1 MTVHNNARHIA
12 VIGGGISGVT
22 LAYLLS
28 QQGLRVTVYER
39 QNSLGGLASY
49 IDYQGHRLDRFY
61 HTILSSD
68 MSMQRLIQ
76 ETGVADR
83 LHFTK
88 TRQGF
93 YDDGK
98 LYSFDSPLDLLRF
111 PPLSLVGRF
120 RLGLQIFYAQ
130 FQRDWQTMDTVPV
143 EQWLLRVSGRQV
155 FRKVWKPLLRA
166 KFDTLPIED
175 IPATYIWSRLRRM
188 LSTRQGVT
196 SQEMMCYLEGGYYSL
211 IEAMIAHC
219 ETRQVAF
226 CLNTA
231 VEEIVIEDGRAAG
244 VRTPEGTQ
252 HYDAV
257 ISTLPS
263 PVLATLI
270 PDAPAEFREQLAG
283 QEYLGVMCPLLIL
296 DRALTPY
303 YVLNITDETIPFTAV
318 VETTNLID
326 PVHVGNHHLVYLP
339 KYITWQSEIA
349 RWPDEKVKSEWL
361 AHLKH
366 MFPEFQEEWIRAF
379 MVQRARLV
387 EPLRPIGT
395 SDQIPTIK
403 TPVSNFY
410 MANTAM
416 VYPDLNNGE
425 SVTRLAARVAD
436 MVVTELEAV
445 R

>member
-1 MTVHNNARHIA
+1 MTATNNVKHIA

-28 QQGLRVTVYER
+28 KKGLRVTVYER

-49 IDYQGHRLDRFY
+49 IDYQGNRLDRFY

-68 MSMQRLIQ
+68 MSMQQLIQ
-76 ETGVADR
+76 ETGIADR

-98 LYSFDSPLDLLRF
+98 LHPFDSPLDLLRF
-111 PPLSLVGRF
+111 PPLTLLGRF

-130 FQRDWQTMDTVPV
+130 FQRDWRAMDTIPV
-143 EQWLLRVSGRQV
+143 EQWLLRISGRNA

-196 SQEMMCYLEGGYYSL
+196 SQEMMCYLEGGYYAL

-219 ETRQVAF
+219 EARRVAF

-231 VEEIVIEDGRAAG
+231 VEEIVIEDGRAVG
-244 VRTPEGTQ
+244 VRTPDDTQ

-270 PDAPAEFREQLAG
+270 PGAPDEFRDLLAS
-283 QEYLGVMCPLLIL
+283 QEYLGVICPLLIL

-303 YVLNITDETIPFTAV
+303 YVLNITDERVPFTAV

-326 PVHVGNHHLVYLP
+326 PVHVGGHHLVYLP
-339 KYITWQSEIA
+339 KYITWQNEIA
-349 RWPDEKVKSEWL
+349 RWPDDKVKAEWL
-361 AHLKH
+361 KHLTR
-366 MFPEFQEEWIRAF
+366 MFPEFQAAWIRAF
-379 MVQRARLV
+379 LVQRARLV

-395 SDQIPTIK
+395 SDRIPTIK
-403 TPVSNFY
+403 TPVDNFF
-410 MANTAM
+410 MANTSM

-425 SVTRLAARVAD
+425 SVTRLATRVAD
-436 MVVTELEAV
+436 TVAAELEAV
-445 R
+445 